1 MAPLQ
6 NAAIEYPEKL
16 FNVELVLFGGLS
28 HNAVRRR
35 IPVLAQTSRG
45 AKKIC
50 KSRYRRSE
58 IKSTCEVIEADTTP
72 DLFGGL
78 RW

>member
-6 NAAIEYPEKL
+6 NVAIEYPEKL
-16 FNVELVLFGGLS
+16 FNVELVLFGSLCNS
-28 HNAVRRR
+28 AVRRN

-58 IKSTCEVIEADTTP
+58 IKSTCEVVQASTTR
-72 DLFGGL
+72 DLFSDP